1 MTHESHKFWRTL
13 LAELPPLRFS
23 QESPCVSS
31 STSTN
36 ERIVFEHLFD
46 SVQTRHLK
54 AFAETHGITFSS
66 LLLAVHLKVLSM
78 QVHEG
83 QFVTGIKI
91 NAARED
97 NPMPL
102 VFDAVSHHESWSDL
116 ARHISLLED
125 SSRQHSEDMTID
137 ELEALCTRSPLF
149 DTLFSFNQS
158 LPEKP
163 AEILQSALEARILT
177 LWQALLPGA
186 ELSVDDGFFDAGGNS
201 LLLVRLH
208 EKLESHW
215 PGVFSVARLFSVTTI
230 AAQARCIEEKNEKKA
245 CNYPHTT
252 QDRVTKTTGHIAIV
266 GIGVRLPGA
275 ATLEACWHDVANGID
290 KISPIPEDRFK
301 ESVSMLN
308 ALGSTI
314 PEQFQEAAWLEQIF
328 NFDPERFRLS
338 PADAAL
344 VHPEQRLFLE
354 TALMALED
362 AGYGGKSLD
371 NKKIGTFAATSH
383 GTLWTDYALR
393 VLPERAEQLFINNVP
408 SNVATRLSFLHN
420 WRGPATLVDTA
431 CSSALTAVH
440 LACQSLVSGECS
452 AALAGGARLIMIPHA
467 SAERF
472 TIESSTARTHAFDES
487 ADGTGSGEGSIVFL
501 LKTLEQAK
509 ADGDPVHA
517 VILGTAINQDGASTG
532 MAAPNPAAQA
542 EVITAAAAKA
552 DVPLASIS
560 YIEAHGTG
568 THLGDPVEIE
578 GIRLAFSR
586 ETSATGFALIGSGKG
601 NYGHLDACAGALGL
615 LRAVLCV
622 KNDQAPPQPFFN
634 KPNPRI
640 DFVNSPVNVCRQL
653 VSLPDLGT
661 PRRAGVSS
669 FGLSG
674 INVHAIIEAPPPVI
688 SKAVSHYSGWTVIG
702 LSAATPV
709 LLHSYSAALAE
720 QIRENPAG
728 PLADI
733 AYTLNTGRD
742 SLSERL
748 VFWFRDRK
756 ELLGALEAFL
766 CGTKAENSLTG
777 RLGRQQRS
785 RSTAQINSLAPD
797 EPSARM
803 AAQAFLDGGQLIMP
817 PEQHSK
823 RVHLATTPLLRINCR
838 PVKDGHELQRERRA
852 TDHQLP
858 IDTPEGLRYRLDVH
872 SPNFWPAAEH
882 LLAGVPTLVGMGVL
896 PLFALA
902 RKGVGIRNETFSP
915 FSIKELFWFRPL
927 QTPQLKP
934 GSVSLLLA
942 ERGAALHHATL
953 GGRMLD
959 GSWKNFA
966 EATLNDLGAIP
977 PEIVLDARHVS
988 QRMHGLLPSTDQTG
1002 NPDGDIQVSARWNCL
1017 RARKETEN
1025 EVFAHL
1031 ELPGIDQDMNLRSLH
1046 PGLLDSAVSM
1056 VLDRPGLLPATCA
1069 EILVC
1074 LPLPVNVFARAVRT
1088 PMPDGGIKADVQL
1101 YDMESGALCIAFRE
1115 LHFILPVNRAIQQKD
1130 AIKVPVVPSC
1140 PLWIP
1145 APITQT
1151 VSAPF
1156 RLLVIGEGELYRR
1169 LTDHPLAKASILASC
1184 SSFALTDEVIS
1195 AIGDG
1200 AAGRILLIPEPG
1212 EDIGLRTVTVLRTI
1226 SANLHQPLQ
1235 LLAAGRGAYSL
1246 EAGHSAS
1253 LPRPDT
1259 ALMAGLVMVAARE
1272 ESMLSTR
1279 YLELEADAPIDALF
1293 QEFHAFN
1300 NHPQSPVFLD
1310 HSGIRL
1316 IRTFVPL
1323 PAMQASSAMVWPT
1336 SGCCVVSGGTG
1347 GLALLLAGELSL
1359 GGAVSLALLSRHA
1372 PAPGEDCESRRRFEL
1387 FEALAK
1393 KGITVHHW
1401 CVDVSDLQKLSEVLD
1416 DVRSTLGPIRAVVHN
1431 AGLGDSRLLINET
1444 PELFAQSTAPKVTG
1458 ARNLDL
1464 LTRNDPLQAFV
1475 LSGSLTAV
1483 ESRAGTGA
1491 YAAANLFLDAFA
1503 DWRRREGRPTLA
1515 IDWCQ
1520 IGEIGM
1526 AARILNGKFDEY
1538 SLTPEEV
1545 VVHWRRALASGA
1557 PQVALLYDKKAENK
1571 TAAIPAPSVQSK
1583 TLEKALAEIWA
1594 EILGYENIEF
1604 DDDFYAL
1611 GGDSMSGIDIID
1623 RIIKDLSLPVTFT
1636 DLLESG
1642 TVSMLAERLR
1652 RKSQEA
1658 NSAANSRNI
1667 QLPTSAPVKSRYPL
1681 SWEQMALIRA
1691 QMAAENSIAYNL
1703 PNLLSLPPNC
1713 NADRLAS
1720 ALEALTRRH
1729 EILRTRFHLEE
1740 SEPEM
1745 EILSDVRIQLKRIC
1759 PTKGI
1764 TADFCRNWVHP
1775 FDLETGPPVRFEL
1788 VEKADGTPEAL
1799 LFDIHHSLA
1808 DGLSLELLASDL
1820 GALYAKKK
1828 LPPLALQLK
1837 DYAWWSRKG
1846 AGIEAVES
1854 AKLYWV
1860 DRFSLPLPVLDLP
1873 SDRPRP
1879 AFHTWQCGSVAFTLP
1894 KKSVEA
1900 LRRYAATH
1908 STTPFTVILSAWAA
1922 LLSRYCRSDDMVI
1935 SVPVDI
1941 RESLGAT
1948 GVPGMMVSLLPLRFS
1963 FNDNESVESFIKGVQ
1978 TDLANAMRH
1987 RVCPLGMLLEAL
1999 APPAAP
2005 ERTLLSEVTLSYMNY
2020 AESKGGTLD
2029 DKEAFHLT
2037 GIERSDGKNDISIFM
2052 RDLPDQISV
2061 VCEYYSA
2068 MYDQERIE
2076 RMGEHFTVLLDA
2088 LLESHADS
2096 KLSSLPLLTEE
2107 EENWLER
2114 AGNAMDYQLQSRGNL
2129 FAHFAATVKQQNNS
2143 IAISD
2148 NEEQLSFSDLLY
2160 RAGGIAKHLVETG
2173 IGEGDIVALHIERSC
2188 TAIATILGINAVGAC
2203 YLPLDQSYPP
2213 RRIAWILAD
2222 AQCRVVIADAAGRKA
2237 LAEAAFMEQNDAET
2251 QADAD
2256 VPIQYV
2262 TIDAEKMALLC
2273 SLPPE
2278 TNRRDDLL
2286 AYLMYT
2292 SGSTGLPK
2300 GVRIFEHSIIRLVM
2314 YDNSL
2319 LFNPIDRILQV
2330 ASFAFDL
2337 STYDL
2342 WGALLNG
2349 SQLFIADRNDILDP
2363 AALAEKLKS
2372 LNISI
2377 IAMPTGLFHR
2387 QAEVLPESFSTLRA
2401 VIAGGEAMSAE
2412 LMRRV
2417 MKASPE
2423 TAFFNGYG
2431 PTENTTFTTI
2441 HKICHQDLKK
2451 ESLPI
2456 GRPVAQTIVRVLDK
2470 NDQKVPTGI
2479 WGEIVTGGEGVA
2491 DGYWNRPELTV
2502 DKFFYGADNIY
2513 YYRTGDLGR
2522 WRLDGVLE
2530 FAGRKDGQIKLRG
2543 FRIEPGE
2550 IEEALLQHPSV
2561 AGAAVLFRREAG
2573 ELIACLLAKD
2583 AALEATELRSW
2594 LMHRIPSYMVPARF
2608 IRLTHLPVNSN
2619 GKLDRIQL
2627 NLDADNGEIISDSNA
2642 TSGGL
2647 PSGETEKMVAEVFS
2661 EIFQHPVKNRN
2672 ISFLDLGGHSL
2683 IIIKAINRI
2692 AQRSGIRLTINDFF
2706 ATPTVAGLASCI
2718 EVGKHNDA
2726 GEFRIPRAPE
2736 TAFPFASHAEERLYL
2751 VNSLDA
2757 TSAAYNMTF
2766 FFRAGIDFNADSLQE
2781 ALLALV
2787 ERHESLRTGFEERDG
2802 MIVRQIEPVE
2812 AITIGW
2818 SEDDLSMYADPSAEA
2833 LRLTEEEV
2841 SQPFELNKPPLLR
2854 VRVIRISKE
2863 QILILIITHHIVN
2876 DGWSSRIFLRELQQS
2891 YSAAANGTRAEFP
2904 PLPITVRD
2912 YALWQRTRDW
2922 SERAN
2927 WWKNTLEGAPG
2938 RIELPYDRPLPD
2950 IPANKGAILKK
2961 ELPQETAKALQQIAL
2976 HNGVSMAALGLT
2988 LFSALL
2994 FRLTRQSELVIGMG
3008 VAGRDRAELEGL
3020 IGFFVNVLP
3029 IRIKLD
3035 KESEFESLL
3044 NLVHKTLM
3052 EALEHRD
3059 YPFDCLI
3066 RDLAPKRAG
3075 NRQPLINVVFEY
3087 QRFEPVNTSLI
3098 FTAAPDISTSFA
3110 RSLEEV
3116 IYTKT
3121 AKHDLL
3127 LFYVDQEEKSELMI
3141 EYDTDILDT
3150 PTIERWLAYFI
3161 QLASHLC
3168 IENSAAVGS
3177 GSEKP

>member
-1 MTHESHKFWRTL
+1 MTTESQEFWRTL

-23 QESPCVSS
+23 QESPGVSS
-31 STSTN
+31 STCTN
-36 ERIVFEHLFD
+36 ERIVIEHLLD
-46 SVQTRHLK
+46 SVQTRPLK
-54 AFAETHGITFSS
+54 AFAEKHGMAFSS
-66 LLLAVHLKVLSM
+66 LLLAVHVKVLSM
-78 QVHEG
+78 QIQEG
-83 QFVTGIKI
+83 GFVTGIKI
-91 NAARED
+91 NAAVED
-97 NPMPL
+97 NPLPL
-102 VFDAVSHHESWSDL
+102 VFDAVNHHENWSDL
-116 ARHISLLED
+116 ARHISLLEE
-125 SSRQHSEDMTID
+125 SSRRHSEDMTLENI
-137 ELEALCTRSPLF
+137 EALCPRNQLF

-163 AEILQSALEARILT
+163 PENLQGALEAAIYA

-186 ELSVDDGFFDAGGNS
+186 EFSVDDGFFDAGGNS
-201 LLLVRLH
+201 LLLIRLH
-208 EKLESHW
+208 EKLETNW

-230 AAQARCIEEKNEKKA
+230 AAQARSIQEKHEKRA
-245 CNYPHTT
+245 RNLTLTT
-252 QDRVTKTTGHIAIV
+252 QDRVKKTPSHIAIV
-266 GIGVRLPGA
+266 GIGVRLPGS
-275 ATLEACWHDVANGID
+275 ATLESCWQDVANGVD
-290 KISPIPEDRFK
+290 KVSPMPEDRCK
-301 ESVSMLN
+301 ESLSMLN
-308 ALGSTI
+308 ALGGII

-440 LACQSLVSGECS
+440 LACQSLISGECT
-452 AALAGGARLIMIPHA
+452 AALAGGARLMMIPHS
-467 SAERF
+467 SAARF

-487 ADGTGSGEGSIVFL
+487 ADGTGSGEGSVVFL
-501 LKTLEQAK
+501 LKTLEQAE

-532 MAAPNPAAQA
+532 MAAPNPAAQS

-552 DVPLASIS
+552 GVPLSTIS

-586 ETSATGFALIGSGKG
+586 ETSETGFALIGSGKG

-615 LRAVLCV
+615 LRAVLCL
-622 KNDQAPPQPFFN
+622 KNDQAPPQPFFSN
-634 KPNPRI
+634 PNPRI
-640 DFVNSPVNVCRQL
+640 DFANSPVNVCRQL
-653 VSLPDLGT
+653 VSLPDRGT

-688 SKAVSHYSGWTVIG
+688 SKPVPLNSGWMVIG

-709 LLHSYSAALAE
+709 LLHTYAAALAE
-720 QIRENPAG
+720 QIRENPACA
-728 PLADI
+728 LADI

-748 VFWFRDRK
+748 VFWFRNHK
-756 ELLGALEAFL
+756 ELLGTLETFL
-766 CGTKAENSLTG
+766 CGTKAEKSLTG

-785 RSTAQINSLAPD
+785 LSAAQISSLATD

-817 PEQHSK
+817 QAQHVK
-823 RVHLATTPLLRINCR
+823 RVHLATTPLQRITCR
-838 PVKDGHELQRERRA
+838 PLKDGHELQREIRP
-852 TDHQLP
+852 TDHRLP

-872 SPNFWPAAEH
+872 SPSFWPAAEH

-896 PLFALA
+896 PLLAIA
-902 RKGVGIRNETFSP
+902 RKGVGMREETFSA
-915 FSIKELFWFRPL
+915 FSIKELFWLRPL

-942 ERGAALHHATL
+942 EHDAAVHHATL

-966 EATLNDLGAIP
+966 EATLGDLGAIP
-977 PEIVLDARHVS
+977 PEIVLDAEHVR
-988 QRMHGLLPSTDQTG
+988 QRMRELLPSADRTG
-1002 NPDGDIQVSARWNCL
+1002 SPDGDIQVSARWNCL
-1017 RARKETEN
+1017 RAKKEKGN

-1031 ELPGIDQDMNLRSLH
+1031 ELPCFDQDQNLQKLH

-1056 VLDRPGLLPATCA
+1056 VLDRPGLLPAACA

-1074 LPLPVNVFARAVRT
+1074 LPLPANVFARAVRT

-1115 LHFILPVNRAIQQKD
+1115 LRFILPVNRAMQQKE
-1130 AIKVPVVPSC
+1130 AMKVPVVPSS

-1145 APITQT
+1145 DPVAQT
-1151 VSAPF
+1151 VSAHF
-1156 RLLVIGEGELYRR
+1156 QLVVIGEGELYRR
-1169 LTDHPLAKASILASC
+1169 LADHPLAKASILASC
-1184 SSFALTDEVIS
+1184 GSYALTDEVVT
-1195 AIGDG
+1195 AIAEG
-1200 AAGRILLIPEPG
+1200 AAGRILLIPAPG
-1212 EDIGLRTVTVLRTI
+1212 EDIGLRTVTILRTI
-1226 SANLHQPLQ
+1226 AANLRQPLQ

-1246 EAGHSAS
+1246 EADHSTS
-1253 LPRPDT
+1253 LPMPDT

-1279 YLELEADAPIDALF
+1279 YLELDADAPIDALF

-1300 NHPQSPVFLD
+1300 NHPQAPVFLD
-1310 HSGIRL
+1310 HSGRRL

-1323 PAMQASSAMVWPT
+1323 PAIPLSSAMVWPT

-1347 GLALLLAGELSL
+1347 GLALLLAGELAL
-1359 GGAVSLALLSRHA
+1359 GGAVSLALLSRHP
-1372 PAPGEDCESRRRFEL
+1372 PAPGDDPESRKRFEL
-1387 FEALAK
+1387 FEALAE

-1431 AGLGDSRLLINET
+1431 AGLGDSRLLVNET
-1444 PELFAQSTAPKVTG
+1444 PELFSQSTAPKVAG

-1475 LSGSLTAV
+1475 LSGSLTAI

-1515 IDWCQ
+1515 INWCQ

-1526 AARILNGKFDEY
+1526 AARILDGKFEEY

-1545 VVHWRRALASGA
+1545 LLHWRRALASGA
-1557 PQVALLYDKKAENK
+1557 PQVALLYDDKAENK
-1571 TAAIPAPSVQSK
+1571 TASIPASSVQSK
-1583 TLEKALAEIWA
+1583 TMEKALAEIWA
-1594 EILGYENIEF
+1594 EILGYDEIEF

-1623 RIIKDLSLPVTFT
+1623 RIIKDLGHPVTFT
-1636 DLLESG
+1636 NLVESG

-1652 RKSQEA
+1652 RHSEDA
-1658 NSAANSRNI
+1658 NSPANSRNI
-1667 QLPTSAPVKSRYPL
+1667 QFPSSAPVKSRYPL
-1681 SWEQMALIRA
+1681 NWEQMALIRA

-1703 PNLLSLPPNC
+1703 PNLLSLPQNC

-1720 ALEALTRRH
+1720 AIDSLTRRH
-1729 EILRTRFHLEE
+1729 EILRTRFHFKE

-1745 EILSDVRIQLKRIC
+1745 EILSDLRMQLKSIC
-1759 PTKGI
+1759 PTNGI
-1764 TADFCRNWVHP
+1764 TADFCRNWIRP
-1775 FDLETGPPVRFEL
+1775 FDLEAAPPVRFEL
-1788 VEKADGTPEAL
+1788 IEKPDGTPEAL

-1820 GALYAKKK
+1820 GALYAGKN

-1854 AKLYWV
+1854 AKLYWL

-1879 AFHTWQCGSVAFTLP
+1879 AFHTWQCGSFAFSLP
-1894 KKSVEA
+1894 QKSVEA

-1922 LLSRYCRSDDMVI
+1922 LLSRYCRSEDLVI
-1935 SVPVDI
+1935 SVPVDA

-1948 GVPGMMVSLLPLRFS
+1948 GVPGMMVSLLPLRFF
-1963 FNDNESVESFIKGVQ
+1963 FNDNDSVESFIRGVH
-1978 TDLANAMRH
+1978 TDLADAMRH
-1987 RVCPLGMLLEAL
+1987 RACPLGMLLEAL
-1999 APPAAP
+1999 SPPAAP

-2020 AESKGGTLD
+2020 AESKGGSLD
-2029 DKEAFHLT
+2029 NKEAFRLT
-2037 GIERSDGKNDISIFM
+2037 GIERGNGKNDISIFM

-2088 LLESHADS
+2088 LLESHTDT
-2096 KLSSLPLLTEE
+2096 KLSMLPLLTVEE
-2107 EENWLER
+2107 ECWLEG
-2114 AGNAMDYQLQSRGNL
+2114 AGNAMNDQLQSRGNL
-2129 FAHFAATVKQQNNS
+2129 FAHFAATVKQHNNS
-2143 IAISD
+2143 IAVSD
-2148 NEEQLSFSDLLY
+2148 NLERLSYNDLLY
-2160 RAGGIAKHLVETG
+2160 RAGGIAQYLTESG
-2173 IGEGDIVALHIERSC
+2173 IGEGDIVAMYIERSC
-2188 TAIATILGINAVGAC
+2188 NAVATILGINAVGAC
-2203 YLPLDQSYPP
+2203 YLPLDPSYPP

-2222 AQCRVVIADAAGRKA
+2222 AQCRAVIADAAGRKA
-2237 LAEAAFMEQNDAET
+2237 LAEASLIET
-2251 QADAD
+2251 DEAGCSAKGE
-2256 VPIQYV
+2256 VPIKYV

-2273 SLPPE
+2273 TPPPE
-2278 TNRRDDLL
+2278 TERRDDLL

-2314 YDNSL
+2314 YDNYIT
-2319 LFNPIDRILQV
+2319 FKPIDRILQV

-2342 WGALLNG
+2342 WGALLSG
-2349 SQLFIADRNDILDP
+2349 SQLFISDRNDILDP
-2363 AALAEKLKS
+2363 AALAEKLKR
-2372 LNISI
+2372 LNISV

-2387 QAEVLPESFSTLRA
+2387 QAELLPESFSTLRA

-2423 TAFFNGYG
+2423 TEFFNGYG
-2431 PTENTTFTTI
+2431 PTENTTFTTV

-2456 GRPVAQTIVRVLDK
+2456 GRPVPQTIVRVLDK
-2470 NDQKVPTGI
+2470 NNQRVPIGI
-2479 WGEIVTGGEGVA
+2479 WGEIVTGGEGIA
-2491 DGYWNRPELTV
+2491 DGYLNRPELTV
-2502 DKFFYGADNIY
+2502 ERFFYGADDIN

-2522 WRLDGVLE
+2522 WRQDGVLE
-2530 FAGRKDGQIKLRG
+2530 FSGRKDGQIKLRG

-2573 ELIACLLAKD
+2573 ELIACLLARD
-2583 AALEATELRSW
+2583 EALEATELRSW

-2627 NLDADNGEIISDSNA
+2627 NLEADNGEIISDSNA

-2647 PSGETEKMVAEVFS
+2647 PSGETELMVAEVFS
-2661 EIFQHPVKNRN
+2661 EIFQHPVEDRN
-2672 ISFLDLGGHSL
+2672 LSFLDLGGHSL

-2706 ATPTVAGLASCI
+2706 ATPTVTGLASCI
-2718 EVGKHNDA
+2718 EASKHNDA
-2726 GEFRIPRAPE
+2726 EEFRIPRAPD

-2751 VNSLDA
+2751 VNTLDA
-2757 TSAAYNMTF
+2757 TAAAYNMTF
-2766 FFRAGIDFNADSLQE
+2766 FFRAGIEFIPE
-2781 ALLALV
+2781 ALRQAILSLV
-2787 ERHESLRTGFEERDG
+2787 DRHESLRTGFEECDG
-2802 MIVRQIEPVE
+2802 EIIRRIEKTE
-2812 AITIGW
+2812 SITLSW
-2818 SEDDLSMYADPSAEA
+2818 QEDDLSMLSDPFTEA
-2833 LRLTEEEV
+2833 LRLTRTEV
-2841 SQPFELNKPPLLR
+2841 SRPFNLSRPPLLR
-2854 VRVIRISKE
+2854 VRLIRTGEE
-2863 QILILIITHHIVN
+2863 QTLILILTHHIVH
-2876 DGWSSRIFLRELQQS
+2876 DGWSSRIFLRELELA
-2891 YSAAANGTRAEFP
+2891 YKAALLAKRATFP

-2912 YALWQRTRDW
+2912 YAVWQHTRDW
-2922 SERAN
+2922 SDTAI
-2927 WWKNTLEGAPG
+2927 WWKNTLEGAPE
-2938 RIELPYDRPLPD
+2938 RIELPCDRPLPE
-2950 IPANKGAILKK
+2950 IRSNKGATLKK

-2976 HNGVSMAALGLT
+2976 HKGVSMAALGLT

-2994 FRLTRQSELVIGMG
+2994 FRLTRQNELVIGMG

-3035 KESEFESLL
+3035 QESEFDTLL
-3044 NLVHKTLM
+3044 TLVHKRLM
-3052 EALEHRD
+3052 EALDHRD

-3087 QRFEPVNTSLI
+3087 QRFEPVNTALI
-3098 FTAAPDISTSFA
+3098 FPPAPDISASFA
-3110 RSLEEV
+3110 RSLDEV
-3116 IYTKT
+3116 IYPKT

-3127 LFYVDQEEKSELMI
+3127 LFYVEQEENTELMI

-3150 PTIERWLAYFI
+3150 LTIERWLSYFI

-3168 IENSAAVGS
+3168 IENSAAAGS

>member
-1 MTHESHKFWRTL
+1 MTTASHEFWRTL

-23 QESPCVSS
+23 QESPGISS

-36 ERIVFEHLFD
+36 KHIVIEHLLD
-46 SVQTRHLK
+46 SVQTRRLK

-66 LLLAVHLKVLSM
+66 LLLVVHIKVLSM
-78 QVHEG
+78 QVQEG
-83 QFVTGIKI
+83 RFVTGIKI
-91 NAARED
+91 NAAGED
-97 NPMPL
+97 NPLPL

-116 ARHISLLED
+116 ARHISLLEEA
-125 SSRQHSEDMTID
+125 SRRNSEDMTLD
-137 ELEALCTRSPLF
+137 ELDALCTRSTLF

-158 LPEKP
+158 HPEKP
-163 AEILQSALEARILT
+163 AEILQSALEARIHG

-230 AAQARCIEEKNEKKA
+230 AAQARCIHEKNEKRER
-245 CNYPHTT
+245 NHPHTT
-252 QDRVTKTTGHIAIV
+252 QDRVAKTTGHIAIV

-275 ATLEACWHDVANGID
+275 TTLEACWRDVANGVD
-290 KISPIPEDRFK
+290 KVSPIPEDRFK

-308 ALGSTI
+308 TLGSTI

-383 GTLWTDYALR
+383 GTVWTDYALR

-440 LACQSLVSGECS
+440 LACQSLISGECT
-452 AALAGGARLIMIPHA
+452 AALAGGARLMMIPHSSTA
-467 SAERF
+467 RF

-487 ADGTGSGEGSIVFL
+487 ADGTGSGEGSVVFL
-501 LKTLEQAK
+501 LKTLERAK

-532 MAAPNPAAQA
+532 MAAPNPTAQS

-552 DVPLASIS
+552 GVPLSTIS

-586 ETSATGFALIGSGKG
+586 ETSETGFALIGSGKG

-622 KNDQAPPQPFFN
+622 KNDQAPPQPFFSQ
-634 KPNPRI
+634 PNPRI
-640 DFVNSPVNVCRQL
+640 DFAHSPVNVCRQL
-653 VSLPDLGT
+653 LSLPDRGT

-688 SKAVSHYSGWTVIG
+688 NKALPLYSGWTVIG

-709 LLHSYSAALAE
+709 LLHTYSAALAE
-720 QIRENPAG
+720 QIRENPSG

-733 AYTLNTGRD
+733 AYTLNSGRD

-748 VFWFRDRK
+748 VFWVRDRK
-756 ELLGALEAFL
+756 ELLGALETFL
-766 CGTKAENSLTG
+766 CGTKAENSLIG

-785 RSTAQINSLAPD
+785 LSTAQINSLASD

-803 AAQAFLDGGQLIMP
+803 AAHSFLEGGQLIMP
-817 PEQHSK
+817 PEQHAK
-823 RVHLATTPLLRINCR
+823 RVHLATTPLQRVACR
-838 PVKDGHELQRERRA
+838 PVKNGHEPQKEIRP

-872 SPNFWPAAEH
+872 SPNFWPATEH

-896 PLFALA
+896 PLFAIA
-902 RKGVGIRNETFSP
+902 RKGVDMREEIFSA
-915 FSIKELFWFRPL
+915 FSIKELVWLRPL

-942 ERGAALHHATL
+942 ERDASVHHATL

-966 EATLNDLGAIP
+966 EATLGDLGAIP
-977 PEIVLDARHVS
+977 AEIVLDARHIM
-988 QRMHGLLPSTDQTG
+988 QKMHELLPTTDRTG

-1017 RARKETEN
+1017 RARKERGN

-1031 ELPGIDQDMNLRSLH
+1031 EIPSIDPDLNLQNLH

-1074 LPLPVNVFARAVRT
+1074 LPLPANVFARAVRT

-1115 LHFILPVNRAIQQKD
+1115 LRFILPVNRAIQQKD
-1130 AIKVPVVPSC
+1130 AMKVPVEPSC

-1145 APITQT
+1145 DQIAQT
-1151 VSAPF
+1151 VSYHS
-1156 RLLVIGEGELYRR
+1156 RLVVIGEGELYRR
-1169 LTDHPLAKASILASC
+1169 LADHPLAKASILASC
-1184 SSFALTDEVIS
+1184 GSFAITDEVVT
-1195 AIGDG
+1195 AIADG
-1200 AAGRILLIPEPG
+1200 AADRILLIPAPG

-1253 LPRPDT
+1253 LPMPDT
-1259 ALMAGLVMVAARE
+1259 ALMAGLVMVAERE
-1272 ESMLSTR
+1272 EPMLSTR
-1279 YLELEADAPIDALF
+1279 YLELDADAPIDALF
-1293 QEFHAFN
+1293 QEFHAFK
-1300 NHPQSPVFLD
+1300 NHLQSPVILD

-1323 PAMQASSAMVWPT
+1323 PAIGASSAMVWPT

-1347 GLALLLAGELSL
+1347 GLALLLADELAL

-1372 PAPGEDCESRRRFEL
+1372 PAPGDDRESRRRFEL
-1387 FEALAK
+1387 FEALAE
-1393 KGITVHHW
+1393 KGMTIHHW

-1416 DVRSTLGPIRAVVHN
+1416 DVRSTLGPVRAVLHN
-1431 AGLGDSRLLINET
+1431 AGLDDSRLLVNET
-1444 PELFAQSTAPKVTG
+1444 PELFAQSTAAKVAG

-1526 AARILNGKFDEY
+1526 AARILNGKLDEY

-1557 PQVALLYDKKAENK
+1557 SQVALLYDEKAENK
-1571 TAAIPAPSVQSK
+1571 TASIPAPSVQSK

-1594 EILGYENIEF
+1594 EILGYDEIEF

-1623 RIIKDLSLPVTFT
+1623 RIIKDLGHPVTFT
-1636 DLLESG
+1636 DLVESG

-1652 RKSQEA
+1652 RHSHEA

-1667 QLPTSAPVKSRYPL
+1667 QLPSSAPVKSRYPV

-1691 QMAAENSIAYNL
+1691 QMAAEKSIAYNL

-1720 ALEALTRRH
+1720 ALDSLTRRH
-1729 EILRTRFHLEE
+1729 EILRTRFHLNG

-1745 EILSDVRIQLKRIC
+1745 EILSDLRMQLKRIC
-1759 PTKGI
+1759 PRNGI

-1775 FDLETGPPVRFEL
+1775 FDLEAAPPVRFEL

-1820 GALYAKKK
+1820 GNLYAGKK

-1846 AGIEAVES
+1846 AGIVVVES
-1854 AKLYWV
+1854 AKLYWL

-1879 AFHTWQCGSVAFTLP
+1879 AFHTWQCGSVAFSLP
-1894 KKSVEA
+1894 QKSVEA

-1922 LLSRYCRSDDMVI
+1922 LLSRYCRSDELVI
-1935 SVPVDI
+1935 SVPVDA

-1963 FNDNESVESFIKGVQ
+1963 FNDNESVESFIKGVH
-1978 TDLANAMRH
+1978 TDLADAMRH
-1987 RVCPLGMLLEAL
+1987 RACPLGMLLEAL

-2020 AESKGGTLD
+2020 AERKGGDLD
-2029 DKEAFHLT
+2029 DKETFRLT
-2037 GIERSDGKNDISIFM
+2037 GIERGDGKNDISIFM

-2068 MYDQERIE
+2068 MYDQERIQ

-2088 LLESHADS
+2088 LLESQADT
-2096 KLSSLPLLTEE
+2096 KLSLLPLLTAE
-2107 EENWLER
+2107 EENWLEG
-2114 AGNAMDYQLQSRGNL
+2114 AGNAMDYQLQRRGNL
-2129 FAHFAATVKQQNNS
+2129 FAHFTATVKQQNNS
-2143 IAISD
+2143 IAVSD
-2148 NEEQLSFSDLLY
+2148 KEERLSFSDLWY
-2160 RAGGIAKHLVETG
+2160 RAGGIAEYLIETG

-2188 TAIATILGINAVGAC
+2188 TAVATILGINSLGAC
-2203 YLPLDQSYPP
+2203 YLPLDPSYPP

-2237 LAEAAFMEQNDAET
+2237 LAEAALIDDAGYGAEGEM
-2251 QADAD
+2251 Q
-2256 VPIQYV
+2256 IKYV

-2273 SLPPE
+2273 SPPPE

-2292 SGSTGLPK
+2292 SGSTGIPK

-2314 YDNSL
+2314 YDNSIT
-2319 LFNPIDRILQV
+2319 FKPIDRILQV
-2330 ASFAFDL
+2330 SSFAFDL

-2342 WGALLNG
+2342 WGALLSG

-2363 AALAEKLKS
+2363 AALAEKLKL

-2377 IAMPTGLFHR
+2377 LAMPTGLFHR
-2387 QAEVLPESFSTLRA
+2387 QAEVVPESFSTLRA

-2431 PTENTTFTTI
+2431 PTENTTFTTV
-2441 HKICHQDLKK
+2441 HKVCHEDLKK

-2456 GRPVAQTIVRVLDK
+2456 GRPLPQTIVRVLDK
-2470 NDQKVPTGI
+2470 NDQKVPIGI

-2491 DGYWNRPELTV
+2491 DGYLNRPELTV
-2502 DKFFYGADNIY
+2502 ERFFYGEDGIY

-2522 WRLDGVLE
+2522 WRRDGVLE

-2561 AGAAVLFRREAG
+2561 AGAVVLFRQEAG
-2573 ELIACLLAKD
+2573 ELIACLLPRD
-2583 AALEATELRSW
+2583 ETLVATKLRSW

-2627 NLDADNGEIISDSNA
+2627 NLDADNGEIISDSN
-2642 TSGGL
+2642 TSSGGL
-2647 PSGETEKMVAEVFS
+2647 PSSETEKMVAEVFS
-2661 EIFQHPVKNRN
+2661 EIFQRPVEDRN

-2718 EVGKHNDA
+2718 EAGKHNDTA
-2726 GEFRIPRAPE
+2726 EFSIPRAPK

-2751 VNSLDA
+2751 VNTLDA

-2766 FFRAGIDFNADSLQE
+2766 FFRAGTDFNAETLHE
-2781 ALLALV
+2781 ALLVLV

-2802 MIVRQIEPVE
+2802 IIVRQIEPVE

-2818 SEDDLSMYADPSAEA
+2818 HEDDLSMYANPSVEA
-2833 LRLTEEEV
+2833 LRLTEKEV
-2841 SQPFELNKPPLLR
+2841 SQPFNLNKPPLLR

-2863 QILILIITHHIVN
+2863 QTLILIITHHIVN
-2876 DGWSSRIFLRELQQS
+2876 DGWSSRVFLRELQQS

-2922 SERAN
+2922 SERAS

-2938 RIELPYDRPLPD
+2938 QIELPCDRPLPD
-2950 IPANKGAILKK
+2950 IPTNKGAILKK

-2994 FRLTRQSELVIGMG
+2994 FRLTRQSEMVIGMG

-3029 IRIKLD
+3029 IRVKLD
-3035 KESEFESLL
+3035 QEIEFDSLL

-3052 EALEHRD
+3052 EALKHRD

-3087 QRFEPVNTSLI
+3087 QRFEPLNTALI
-3098 FTAAPDISTSFA
+3098 FPPAPDISASFA

-3127 LFYVDQEEKSELMI
+3127 LFYVDQEEKTELMI
-3141 EYDTDILDT
+3141 EYDTDILD
-3150 PTIERWLAYFI
+3150 PLTIERWLSYFI
-3161 QLASHLC
+3161 QLARHLC
-3168 IENSAAVGS
+3168 IENSAAAGS

>member
-1 MTHESHKFWRTL
+1 MTTESHEFWRTL
-13 LAELPPLRFS
+13 LAGLPPLRFS
-23 QESPCVSS
+23 AESPGESA
-31 STSTN
+31 STCTN
-36 ERIVFEHLFD
+36 HRIVIEHLLD
-46 SVQTRHLK
+46 SVQTRQLK
-54 AFAETHGITFSS
+54 AFAETHGMALSS
-66 LLLAVHLKVLSM
+66 LLLAVHMKVLSM
-78 QVHEG
+78 QIKEG
-83 QFVTGIKI
+83 RFVTGIKI
-91 NAARED
+91 NAAGED
-97 NPMPL
+97 NPLPL
-102 VFDAVSHHESWSDL
+102 VFDAVNHPDNWSDL
-116 ARHISLLED
+116 ARHISLLEE
-125 SSRQHSEDMTID
+125 SSRRHTKDMTPD
-137 ELEALCTRSPLF
+137 ELEALGTRSPLF
-149 DTLFSFNQS
+149 DTLFSCNLS
-158 LPEKP
+158 LPEMP
-163 AEILQSALEARILT
+163 AENLQSALETRIHA

-186 ELSVDDGFFDAGGNS
+186 EFSVDDGFFDAGGNS

-208 EKLESHW
+208 EKLETHW

-230 AAQARCIEEKNEKKA
+230 AAQARCIQEKNEKRER
-245 CNYPHTT
+245 NHRHTIPD
-252 QDRVTKTTGHIAIV
+252 QATKTSGRIAIV
-266 GIGVRLPGA
+266 GIGLRLPGS
-275 ATLEACWHDVANGID
+275 ATLETCWHDIANGVD
-290 KISPIPEDRFK
+290 KVSPMSEDRCK

-308 ALGSTI
+308 ALGRMI
-314 PEQFQEAAWLEQIF
+314 PEQFHEAAWLEQIF

-344 VHPEQRLFLE
+344 VNPEQRLFLE

-440 LACQSLVSGECS
+440 LACQSLISGECT
-452 AALAGGARLIMIPHA
+452 AALVGGARLMMIPHS
-467 SAERF
+467 SAARF

-487 ADGTGSGEGSIVFL
+487 ADGTGSGEGSVVFL
-501 LKTLEQAK
+501 LKTLEQAE

-532 MAAPNPAAQA
+532 MAAPNPAAQS

-552 DVPLASIS
+552 GVPLSTIS

-568 THLGDPVEIE
+568 THLGDPIEIE

-586 ETSATGFALIGSGKG
+586 ETSETGFAFIGSGKG

-622 KNDQAPPQPFFN
+622 KNDQAPPQPFFS

-640 DFVNSPVNVCRQL
+640 DFANSPVTVCPQL
-653 VSLPDLGT
+653 LSLPDRGT

-674 INVHAIIEAPPPVI
+674 INVHAIIEAPKPAI
-688 SKAVSHYSGWTVIG
+688 SKPLPLNAGWTVIG
-702 LSAATPV
+702 LSAATPL
-709 LLHSYSAALAE
+709 LLHTYAAALAE
-720 QIRENPAG
+720 QIQQNPDC

-742 SLSERL
+742 SLAERL

-756 ELLGALEAFL
+756 ELLGALETFL
-766 CGTKAENSLTG
+766 CGKKGESSLTG

-785 RSTAQINSLAPD
+785 LSARQISSLAPD
-797 EPSARM
+797 EPSARK

-817 PEQHSK
+817 PEQHTK
-823 RVHLATTPLLRINCR
+823 RVHLATTPLQRITCR
-838 PVKDGHELQRERRA
+838 PAKDGHELQREIRP
-852 TDHQLP
+852 TDYRLP

-872 SPNFWPAAEH
+872 SPDFWPAAEH
-882 LLAGVPTLVGMGVL
+882 LLAGVPTLVGMGLL
-896 PLFALA
+896 PLLAIA
-902 RKGVGIRNETFSP
+902 RKGVGKQNETFSP
-915 FSIKELFWFRPL
+915 FSVKELFWFRPL
-927 QTPQLKP
+927 QPTQLKP
-934 GSVSLLLA
+934 GSVSLLRT
-942 ERGAALHHATL
+942 ERDAGICHATL

-966 EATLNDLGAIP
+966 EATLGDLGAIP
-977 PEIVLDARHVS
+977 SEIVLDARHLM
-988 QRMHGLLPSTDQTG
+988 QRKHELLPSADRTG
-1002 NPDGDIQVSARWNCL
+1002 NPEGDIQVSARWNCL
-1017 RARKETEN
+1017 RAKNEDGN

-1031 ELPGIDQDMNLRSLH
+1031 ELPGIDQDQNLQNLH
-1046 PGLLDSAVSM
+1046 PGLLDSAVSI

-1069 EILVC
+1069 EILLC
-1074 LPLPVNVFARAVRT
+1074 LPLPANVFARAVRT

-1101 YDMESGALCIAFRE
+1101 YDLESGALCIAFRE
-1115 LHFILPVNRAIQQKD
+1115 LRFISPVNRATQQKD
-1130 AIKVPVVPSC
+1130 AVKVPVLPSC

-1145 APITQT
+1145 DPISPT
-1151 VSAPF
+1151 VSARSP
-1156 RLLVIGEGELYRR
+1156 LVVIGEGELYRR
-1169 LTDHPLAKASILASC
+1169 LADHPLAKASIVASC
-1184 SSFALTDEVIS
+1184 GSFALTDEVIT
-1195 AIGDG
+1195 AIADG
-1200 AAGRILLIPEPG
+1200 TAGRILLIPSPG

-1226 SANLHQPLQ
+1226 TANLRQPLQ
-1235 LLAAGRGAYSL
+1235 LLAAGKGVYSL

-1253 LPRPDT
+1253 LPMPDT

-1272 ESMLSTR
+1272 EPMLSTR
-1279 YLELEADAPIDALF
+1279 YLELEADSPIEALF
-1293 QEFHAFN
+1293 QEFDAFN
-1300 NHPQSPVFLD
+1300 SHPESPVFLD

-1316 IRTFVPL
+1316 IRTFFPL
-1323 PAMQASSAMVWPT
+1323 PAIPASSAMVWPT

-1347 GLALLLAGELSL
+1347 GLALLLADELAL

-1372 PAPGEDCESRRRFEL
+1372 PAQGDNRESRRRFEL
-1387 FEALAK
+1387 FRALAE
-1393 KGITVHHW
+1393 KGITAHHW

-1416 DVRSTLGPIRAVVHN
+1416 DVRSTLGPVRAVVHN
-1431 AGLGDSRLLINET
+1431 AGLDDSRLLVNET
-1444 PELFAQSTAPKVTG
+1444 PELFSQSTAPKVAG

-1464 LTRNDPLQAFV
+1464 LTRNDPIQAFV
-1475 LSGSLTAV
+1475 LSGSLTAI

-1503 DWRRREGRPTLA
+1503 DWRRREGRPALA

-1526 AARILNGKFDEY
+1526 AARILDGKFEEY

-1545 VVHWRRALASGA
+1545 VLHWRRALASGA
-1557 PQVALLYDKKAENK
+1557 PQVTLLYDEKAENK
-1571 TAAIPAPSVQSK
+1571 SASIPAPSQQSK

-1594 EILGYENIEF
+1594 EILGYDEIEF
-1604 DDDFYAL
+1604 DDDFYTL

-1623 RIIKDLSLPVTFT
+1623 RISKDLGQPVTFT
-1636 DLLESG
+1636 DLVESG
-1642 TVSMLAERLR
+1642 TVSVLAERLR
-1652 RKSQEA
+1652 IHSREA

-1667 QLPTSAPVKSRYPL
+1667 PLPSSAPPMSRYPL

-1691 QMAAENSIAYNL
+1691 QMTAENSIAYNL

-1713 NADRLAS
+1713 NLDQLIS
-1720 ALEALTRRH
+1720 ALDSLTGRH
-1729 EILRTRFHLEE
+1729 EILRTRFHFNE

-1745 EILSDVRIQLKRIC
+1745 EILSHVRMQLKRIC
-1759 PTKGI
+1759 PTNGI
-1764 TADFCRNWVHP
+1764 TADFCRNWVKP
-1775 FDLETGPPVRFEL
+1775 FDLEAAPPVRFEL
-1788 VEKADGTPEAL
+1788 VEKPDGTPEAL

-1820 GALYAKKK
+1820 GALYAGKN

-1854 AKLYWV
+1854 AKRYWL

-1879 AFHTWQCGSVAFTLP
+1879 AFHTWQCGSVAFSLP
-1894 KKSVEA
+1894 QKSVEA
-1900 LRRYAATH
+1900 LRRYAASH

-1922 LLSRYCRSDDMVI
+1922 LLYRYCHSDELVI
-1935 SVPVDI
+1935 SVPVDA

-1963 FNDNESVESFIKGVQ
+1963 FSDNESVERFIRGVH
-1978 TDLANAMRH
+1978 TDLADAMRH
-1987 RVCPLGMLLEAL
+1987 RACPLGMLLEAL

-2020 AESKGGTLD
+2020 AESKGGSLD
-2029 DKEAFHLT
+2029 DKEAFRLT
-2037 GIERSDGKNDISIFM
+2037 GIERIDGKNDLSIFM

-2088 LLESHADS
+2088 LLESHADT
-2096 KLSSLPLLTEE
+2096 KLSMLPLLTEQE
-2107 EENWLER
+2107 EIWLEE
-2114 AGNAMDYQLQSRGNL
+2114 AGNAMDSQVQSRGNL
-2129 FAHFAATVKQQNNS
+2129 FAYFAATAKQLDNS
-2143 IAISD
+2143 IAVSD
-2148 NEEQLSFSDLLY
+2148 NKEQLSYSDLLY
-2160 RAGGIAKHLVETG
+2160 RAGGIAEYLRESG
-2173 IGEGDIVALHIERSC
+2173 IGEGDIVAMHIERSC
-2188 TAIATILGINAVGAC
+2188 TAVATILGINAVGAC
-2203 YLPLDQSYPP
+2203 YLPLDPSYPP
-2213 RRIAWILAD
+2213 LRIALILAD
-2222 AQCRVVIADAAGRKA
+2222 AQCRIVIADAAGRKA
-2237 LAEAAFMEQNDAET
+2237 LAEAALMEQNEAGTKAHGDA
-2251 QADAD
+2251 
-2256 VPIQYV
+2256 VMQYV

-2273 SLPPE
+2273 SPPPE

-2292 SGSTGLPK
+2292 SGSTGIPK

-2314 YDNSL
+2314 YDNYIT
-2319 LFNPIDRILQV
+2319 FKPIDRILQV

-2342 WGALLNG
+2342 WGGLLNG
-2349 SQLFIADRNDILDP
+2349 SQLFIASRNEILDP
-2363 AALAEKLKS
+2363 AALAEKLKR

-2377 IAMPTGLFHR
+2377 IAMTTGLFHR
-2387 QAEVLPESFSTLRA
+2387 QAELLPESFSTLRA

-2431 PTENTTFTTI
+2431 PTENTTFTTV
-2441 HKICHQDLKK
+2441 HKVCHQDLKK

-2456 GRPVAQTIVRVLDK
+2456 GRPVPQTIVRVIDK
-2470 NDQKVPTGI
+2470 NDQKVPIGI
-2479 WGEIVTGGEGVA
+2479 WGEIVTGGDGVA
-2491 DGYWNRPELTV
+2491 DGYLNRPELTV
-2502 DKFFYGADNIY
+2502 ERFFHGADDIY

-2522 WRLDGVLE
+2522 WRQDGILE

-2573 ELIACLLAKD
+2573 ELIACLLVRD
-2583 AALEATELRSW
+2583 EVLEAAELRSW

-2642 TSGGL
+2642 SSGGL

-2661 EIFQHPVKNRN
+2661 EIFHRPVEDRN

-2683 IIIKAINRI
+2683 IIIKAINSI
-2692 AQRSGIRLTINDFF
+2692 ARRSGIRLTINDFF

-2718 EVGKHNDA
+2718 EAGKHHDT
-2726 GEFRIPRAPE
+2726 GEFRIPRAPD

-2751 VNSLDA
+2751 VNTLDA
-2757 TSAAYNMTF
+2757 TAAAYNMTF
-2766 FFRAGIDFNADSLQE
+2766 FFRAGREFEPE
-2781 ALLALV
+2781 ALRQALLSLV
-2787 ERHESLRTGFEERDG
+2787 DRHESLRTGFEECNGEIIR
-2802 MIVRQIEPVE
+2802 RIEKTE
-2812 AITIGW
+2812 SITLSW
-2818 SEDDLSMYADPSAEA
+2818 QENDLSMLSDPSAEA
-2833 LRLTEEEV
+2833 LRLTRTEV
-2841 SQPFELNKPPLLR
+2841 SHPFNLSRPPLLR
-2854 VRVIRISKE
+2854 VRIIRTGEE
-2863 QILILIITHHIVN
+2863 QTLILILTHHIVH
-2876 DGWSSRIFLRELQQS
+2876 DGWSSRIFLRELELS
-2891 YSAAANGTRAEFP
+2891 YKAALQAKKAPLP

-2912 YALWQRTRDW
+2912 YAVWQRTRDW
-2922 SERAN
+2922 SDTAI
-2927 WWKNTLEGAPG
+2927 WWKNTLKGAPE
-2938 RIELPYDRPLPD
+2938 RIELPCDRPLPE
-2950 IPANKGAILKK
+2950 IPSNKGATLKK
-2961 ELPQETAKALQQIAL
+2961 ELPLEIAKALQQIAL

-2988 LFSALL
+2988 LFSSLL
-2994 FRLTRQSELVIGMG
+2994 FRLTRQSDLVIGMG
-3008 VAGRDRAELEGL
+3008 VAGRDHAELEGL

-3029 IRIKLD
+3029 IRVKLD
-3035 KESEFESLL
+3035 QESEFDSLL
-3044 NLVHKTLM
+3044 ALVHKTLM

-3087 QRFEPVNTSLI
+3087 QRFEPVNTELI
-3098 FTAAPDISTSFA
+3098 FPPAPNISASFA
-3110 RSLEEV
+3110 RSLDDV

-3127 LFYVDQEEKSELMI
+3127 LFYVEQEEHTELII

-3150 PTIERWLAYFI
+3150 LTIERWLSYFM
-3161 QLASHLC
+3161 QLARHLC
-3168 IENSAAVGS
+3168 IENSAAAGS